1 MKEKGYNIDKM
12 SGKRIKSGGKINNMK
27 NLKRKIFLAASVAV
41 LSTVVLGGCGKLNDS
56 EVVAEVGEDKIT
68 AGVANFYARMQQ
80 AQFETYYS
88 GFMGDNMWE
97 TELSDGVTYES
108 QVKDTLIENL
118 ENMYLM
124 EDHMKDY
131 NVELSKEE
139 KEKITS
145 AAKEFVE
152 NNALADKEIVSGDEE
167 NVERVLTLLTI
178 QNKMEPAMKSGVDE
192 NVTDEEAAQK
202 QMEYVTF
209 SYTKTGTDGTTSA
222 MTDDEKAL
230 VKETAQNFV
239 NQLQAAGNTD
249 LDAAAQEAGL
259 EVQTA
264 TFDSDSTSPDAD
276 VVKAADSM
284 EEGQVSDLIETD
296 SGCYVVKLTS
306 LLDREAT
313 DAKKTEIVEQRKTD
327 QYDSLLKKWKKDTTV
342 KLHKKVWE
350 KISFIDQGVTLKQE
364 EEEDYA
370 VGSDQ
375 NATNN

>member
-1 MKEKGYNIDKM
+1 
-12 SGKRIKSGGKINNMK
+12 MK

-131 NVELSKEE
+131 NVELSK
-139 KEKITS
+139 
-145 AAKEFVE
+145 
-152 NNALADKEIVSGDEE
+152 GDEE

-313 DAKKTEIVEQRKTD
+313 DAKKPEIVEQRKTD

>member
-145 AAKEFVE
+145 AAKDFVE

-313 DAKKTEIVEQRKTD
+313 DAKKPEIVEQRKTD

>member
-1 MKEKGYNIDKM
+1 
-12 SGKRIKSGGKINNMK
+12 MK

-145 AAKEFVE
+145 AAKDFVE

-239 NQLQAAGNTD
+239 NQFQAAGNTD
-249 LDAAAQEAGL
+249 LDAAAQEADL